1 MALTRLLALGL
12 LICFAALPPAAAAPK
27 TSPEEAEKFIR
38 ALGEQA
44 VSVLSDKSI
53 PLADRESRIRD
64 LLRKNFDLE
73 TIGRFVLS
81 KHWRTASP
89 DQQSDYLALFSEF
102 VLRTYARRL
111 GGYGNELFKIN
122 SAQPL
127 GARDAIVLTE
137 ISRQA
142 GPPITAGWRVRDSD
156 NGYKIVD
163 VMVEG
168 VSMAVTQRSE
178 FETIV
183 RDQGLVGL
191 IEILRAK
198 VSTFPARPDRKS
210 VV

>member
-12 LICFAALPPAAAAPK
+12 FLLFAASPAVSAAPK

-38 ALGEQA
+38 TLGQQA
-44 VSVLSDKSI
+44 VGVLSEKSI
-53 PLADRESRIRD
+53 PMADREAKIRD
-64 LLRKNFDLE
+64 LLRRSFDLE

-81 KHWRTASP
+81 KHWRTATP
-89 DQQSDYLALFSEF
+89 DQQADYLSLFSEF

-111 GGYGNELFKIN
+111 GGYGNEQFKIT

-127 GARDAIVLTE
+127 GSRDAIVLTE
-137 ISRQA
+137 ISRPA
-142 GPPITAGWRVRDSD
+142 GPPITAGWRVRDTD
-156 NGYKIVD
+156 NSLKIID

-168 VSMAVTQRSE
+168 VSMAATQRSE

-198 VSTFPARPDRKS
+198 VSAFPARPS
-210 VV
+210 

>member
-1 MALTRLLALGL
+1 MALTRLLAFGL
-12 LICFAALPPAAAAPK
+12 LCFLAAVPSASAAAK
-27 TSPEEAEKFIR
+27 TSPEEAEKFIH
-38 ALGEQA
+38 ALGQQA
-44 VSVLSDKSI
+44 FGVLSDKSI
-53 PLADRESRIRD
+53 PLSDREAKIRD

-81 KHWRTASP
+81 KHWRQATP
-89 DQQSDYLALFSEF
+89 DQQADYLSLFSEF

-111 GGYGNELFKIN
+111 GGYGNEQFKIT
-122 SAQPL
+122 SAKPL
-127 GARDAIVLTE
+127 GQRDALVTTE

-142 GPPITAGWRVRDSD
+142 GPPIAAGWRVRETD
-156 NGYKIVD
+156 NSYKIID

-168 VSMAVTQRSE
+168 VSMAATQRSE

-198 VSTFPARPDRKS
+198 VSAFPARPS
-210 VV
+210 